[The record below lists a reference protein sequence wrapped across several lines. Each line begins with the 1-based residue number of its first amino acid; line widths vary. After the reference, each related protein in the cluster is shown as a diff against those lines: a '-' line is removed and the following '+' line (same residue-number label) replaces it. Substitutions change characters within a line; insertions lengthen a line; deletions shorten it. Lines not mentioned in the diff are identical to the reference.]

1 MKRDNLKT
9 KVKGNLTSIAWKDK
23 WNVNIL
29 TNMHSSSLE
38 CNFCDQHGKGMKLAI
53 IQDYNRHMK
62 YVDKSDHMT
71 NSYSVS
77 RRTCIW
83 TKKLFFHLM
92 DLTILNSFII
102 LASCGSKLSHWQF
115 RLTLERDLIQ
125 EAGRVPQPQPT
136 RWRRRAPSTSHIQR
150 LD

>member
-1 MKRDNLKT
+1 
-9 KVKGNLTSIAWKDK
+9 
-23 WNVNIL
+23 
-29 TNMHSSSLE
+29 
-38 CNFCDQHGKGMKLAI
+38 MKLAI

-136 RWRRRAPSTSHIQR
+136 R
-150 LD
+150 